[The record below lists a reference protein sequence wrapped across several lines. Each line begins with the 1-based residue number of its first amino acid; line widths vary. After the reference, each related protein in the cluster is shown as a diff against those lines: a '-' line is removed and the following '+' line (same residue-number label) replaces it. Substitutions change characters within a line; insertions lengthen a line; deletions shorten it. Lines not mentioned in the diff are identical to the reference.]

1 MILEPHDSP
10 LPLCDAPA
18 ASPTKAPWI
27 AAPLSQSPRLS
38 LQTLPQLTLGS
49 RPLCEEPG
57 GLSPPPGWRSEIEG
71 CRSRLS
77 MAPAWGHGVA
87 SVIRPVGLLV
97 VLLIGGCVAEGKC
110 GHLSLHVHM

>member
-1 MILEPHDSP
+1 
-10 LPLCDAPA
+10 
-18 ASPTKAPWI
+18 
-27 AAPLSQSPRLS
+27 
-38 LQTLPQLTLGS
+38 
-49 RPLCEEPG
+49 
-57 GLSPPPGWRSEIEG
+57 
-71 CRSRLS
+71 

>member
-1 MILEPHDSP
+1 MTLEPHDSP
-10 LPLCDAPA
+10 LPLCDPPA

-27 AAPLSQSPRLS
+27 PAPLSQPLCLS
-38 LQTLPQLTLGS
+38 LQTLPRLTLGS
-49 RPLCEEPG
+49 RPLCEGPG
-57 GLSPPPGWRSEIEG
+57 GLSPPPGWRSEVEV

-97 VLLIGGCVAEGKC
+97 VLLVGGCAAEGKC
-110 GHLSLHVHM
+110 GHLSLHVRM